1 MPTQKLTTIEA
12 AKFLGVQ
19 PNTLEIW
26 RCRKKGPKYSKIGSR
41 VLYDINDFEA
51 YFSSQ
56 TVHTIDTAPQL
67 RSKR

>member
-1 MPTQKLTTIEA
+1 MPTQKLTTVEA

-19 PNTLEIW
+19 PNTREIW

-41 VLYDINDFEA
+41 VLYDINDLEA

-56 TVHTIDTAPQL
+56 AVHTIDTAPQL

>member
-1 MPTQKLTTIEA
+1 MPTQKLTTVEA

-26 RCRKKGPKYSKIGSR
+26 RCRKKEPKYSKIGSR
-41 VLYDINDFEA
+41 VLYDINDLEA

-56 TVHTIDTAPQL
+56 AVHTIDTAPQL